1 MTALELSAKPQILE
15 NPKPATVG
23 IMSEIG
29 ENPNALSRDLGVYVS
44 KTVFDSDGTPR
55 NVDIDYWT
63 HRRKRKRT

>member
-1 MTALELSAKPQILE
+1 LVPHIEEEALTGQGADMTALELSAKPQILE

-44 KTVFDSDGTPR
+44 KTVFD
-55 NVDIDYWT
+55 
-63 HRRKRKRT
+63 